1 MSTATADRIA
11 SAVAELAQ
19 FGYTTQAHHHAAV
32 VVIAQQPEAPSKQVI
47 GVGPDEAT
55 AYANAA
61 MQARR
66 GCGS

>member
-19 FGYTTQAHHHAAV
+19 FGYTTQAHQHAV

-47 GVGPDEAT
+47 GVGSDEAT

-66 GCGS
+66 GWGS